1 MSGTFCVVAN
11 LMEEIKTNQDVDVF
25 RSVRLVRTNRP
36 QFICSLVSIKTYRQ
50 FKQRDNIVLDKVS
63 NYN

>member
-1 MSGTFCVVAN
+1 MSGIFCVVAN

-36 QFICSLVSIKTYRQ
+36 QFIGSLVSIKNK
-50 FKQRDNIVLDKVS
+50 KQTTLVLLLNI
-63 NYN
+63 